1 MNKEYDYN
9 SEQLENNNKVDK
21 SGQLYFDALEISQIN
36 KESKK
41 SDVDAINNRKN
52 FNDNKLLGVVEPQKK
67 ASSKLRNNPLTK
79 KNHLLKK
86 QELNK
91 QELNKQNDDVSKKDK
106 DNLSSKKEETK
117 KNQMQDI
124 VSNKKDGIK
133 DKVNEKAKENAQKKA
148 VAQKL
153 SNSKVKGK
161 VSITLKL
168 KILKIGLIVGGI
180 LFGIILL
187 AAFIGYILEELIP
200 GIFDSNNWDDV
211 ESKLNDDEYMTTHF
225 NSFTNKFSGSSGTC
239 KYVVGESSYSNF
251 KVRLYKNDSFEL
263 VYSDDRLID
272 FDKYILGVAYQEAG
286 GGTDSISE
294 QVFKTQAIAARS
306 YALTRGREMRI
317 NVLRITEEN
326 GYSVI
331 NIRQTVSDQAYCDPD
346 EGYLP
351 SGQLSNCSS
360 GHLRLPDDSPLRKWA
375 KEVEG
380 VVLVDSNGEV
390 VYTPYNIDD
399 QTVWRALAQ
408 NGMTSDEIILK
419 HYNAAENGYTL
430 NATCVKTSSV
440 EGAEGWKQCDP
451 RWGNMYVGSK
461 TICRIG
467 CALTSVSIQLAR
479 SGVQLNVSG
488 EFNPG
493 TFMQTHKSNGGF
505 IDNTI
510 TWNVS
515 RIAPNFKLI
524 ASHEALFGTKENKIN
539 TLKKYAADGEYIVLG
554 VRHGIGQDI
563 GHYVAYNDSSTDEIF
578 IFDPAGNT
586 GKLFHDYPAME
597 NEGTSFQVV
606 RYKVEG

>member
-1 MNKEYDYN
+1 MNEDN
-9 SEQLENNNKVDK
+9 NEQSKNKSNKVDNL
-21 SGQLYFDALEISQIN
+21 SQLYSDVLEVSRIN
-36 KESKK
+36 RQYKK
-41 SDVDAINNRKN
+41 SDIDAINNRNN
-52 FNDNKLLGVVEPQKK
+52 FNDNKPLGVV
-67 ASSKLRNNPLTK
+67 SSSQSTSTKTRKSSLTK
-79 KNHLLKK
+79 KDSSLKK
-86 QELNK
+86 QDLNNSSNIFQDDK
-91 QELNKQNDDVSKKDK
+91 NK
-106 DNLSSKKEETK
+106 LSSKSEDNINNKTSRIIKE
-117 KNQMQDI
+117 
-124 VSNKKDGIK
+124 KKDGVK
-133 DKVNEKAKENAQKKA
+133 DKIDNKVKDDAKKKA
-148 VAQKL
+148 VAQKI
-153 SNSKVKGK
+153 SNKKLKGK
-161 VSITLKL
+161 ASITFKL
-168 KILKIGLIVGGI
+168 KILKIGLIVGGV
-180 LFGIILL
+180 LFGLILL
-187 AAFIGYILEELIP
+187 AAIIGYILEELIP

-263 VYSDDRLID
+263 VYSDDRLVD

-306 YALTRGREMRI
+306 YALTRGKKMAG
-317 NVLRITEEN
+317 VKALQITEEN

-390 VYTPYNIDD
+390 VHTPYNIDD

-479 SGVQLNVSG
+479 SGAQLNVSG

-510 TWNVS
+510 TWDVS

-578 IFDPAGNT
+578 VFDPAGNTT

>member
-1 MNKEYDYN
+1 MNEDN
-9 SEQLENNNKVDK
+9 NEQSKNKSNKVDNL
-21 SGQLYFDALEISQIN
+21 SQLYSDVLEVSRIN
-36 KESKK
+36 RQYKK
-41 SDVDAINNRKN
+41 SDIDAINNRNN
-52 FNDNKLLGVVEPQKK
+52 FNDNKPLGVV
-67 ASSKLRNNPLTK
+67 SSSQSTSTKTRKSSLTK
-79 KNHLLKK
+79 KDSSLKK
-86 QELNK
+86 QDLNNSSNIFQDDK
-91 QELNKQNDDVSKKDK
+91 NK
-106 DNLSSKKEETK
+106 LSSKSEDNINNKTSRIIKE
-117 KNQMQDI
+117 
-124 VSNKKDGIK
+124 KKDGVK
-133 DKVNEKAKENAQKKA
+133 DKIDNKVKDDAKKKA
-148 VAQKL
+148 VAQKI
-153 SNSKVKGK
+153 SNKKLKGK
-161 VSITLKL
+161 ASITFKL
-168 KILKIGLIVGGI
+168 KILKIGLIVGGV
-180 LFGIILL
+180 LFGLILL
-187 AAFIGYILEELIP
+187 AAIIGYILEELIP

-263 VYSDDRLID
+263 VYSDDRLVD

-306 YALTRGREMRI
+306 YALTRGKKMAG
-317 NVLRITEEN
+317 VKALQITEEN

-390 VYTPYNIDD
+390 VNTPYNIDD

-479 SGVQLNVSG
+479 SGAQLNVSG

-578 IFDPAGNT
+578 VFDPAGNTT

>member
-1 MNKEYDYN
+1 MNEDN
-9 SEQLENNNKVDK
+9 NEQSKNKSNKVDNL
-21 SGQLYFDALEISQIN
+21 SQLYSDVLEVSRIN
-36 KESKK
+36 RQYKK
-41 SDVDAINNRKN
+41 SDIDAINNRNN
-52 FNDNKLLGVVEPQKK
+52 FNDNKPLGVV
-67 ASSKLRNNPLTK
+67 SSSQSTSTKTRKSSLTK
-79 KNHLLKK
+79 KDSSLKK
-86 QELNK
+86 QDLNNSSNISQDDK
-91 QELNKQNDDVSKKDK
+91 NK
-106 DNLSSKKEETK
+106 LSSKSEDNINNKTSRIIKE
-117 KNQMQDI
+117 
-124 VSNKKDGIK
+124 KKDGVK
-133 DKVNEKAKENAQKKA
+133 DKIDNKVKDDAKKKA
-148 VAQKL
+148 VAQKI
-153 SNSKVKGK
+153 SNKKLKGK
-161 VSITLKL
+161 ASITFKL
-168 KILKIGLIVGGI
+168 KILKIGLIVGGV
-180 LFGIILL
+180 LFGLILL
-187 AAFIGYILEELIP
+187 AAIIGYILEELIP

-263 VYSDDRLID
+263 VYSDDRLVD

-306 YALTRGREMRI
+306 YALTRGKKMAG
-317 NVLRITEEN
+317 VKALQITEEN

-390 VYTPYNIDD
+390 VHTPYNIDD

-479 SGVQLNVSG
+479 SGAQLNVSG

-578 IFDPAGNT
+578 VFDPAGNTT

>member
-1 MNKEYDYN
+1 MNEDN
-9 SEQLENNNKVDK
+9 NEQSKNKSNKVDNL
-21 SGQLYFDALEISQIN
+21 SQLYSDVLEVSRIN
-36 KESKK
+36 RQYKK
-41 SDVDAINNRKN
+41 SDIDAINNRNN
-52 FNDNKLLGVVEPQKK
+52 FNDNKPLGVV
-67 ASSKLRNNPLTK
+67 SSSQSTSTKTRKSSLTK
-79 KNHLLKK
+79 KNSSLKK
-86 QELNK
+86 QDLNNSSNIFQDDK
-91 QELNKQNDDVSKKDK
+91 NK
-106 DNLSSKKEETK
+106 LSSKSEDNINNKTSRIIKE
-117 KNQMQDI
+117 
-124 VSNKKDGIK
+124 KKDGVK
-133 DKVNEKAKENAQKKA
+133 DKIDNKVKDDAKKKA
-148 VAQKL
+148 VAQKI
-153 SNSKVKGK
+153 SNKKLKGK
-161 VSITLKL
+161 ASITFKL
-168 KILKIGLIVGGI
+168 KILKIGLIVGGV
-180 LFGIILL
+180 LFGLILL
-187 AAFIGYILEELIP
+187 AAIIGYILEELIP

-306 YALTRGREMRI
+306 YALTRGKKMAG
-317 NVLRITEEN
+317 VKALQITEEN

-360 GHLRLPDDSPLRKWA
+360 GHLRLPNDSPLRKWA

-390 VYTPYNIDD
+390 VHTPYNIDD

-461 TICRIG
+461 TICSIG
-467 CALTSVSIQLAR
+467 CALTSISIQLAR

-505 IDNTI
+505 SDNII

-539 TLKKYAADGEYIVLG
+539 TLKKYAANGEYIVLG
-554 VRHGIGQDI
+554 VRHGVGQDI
-563 GHYVAYNDSSTDEIF
+563 GHYVAYNDSSSDEIF

-586 GKLFHDYPAME
+586 TGKLFHDYPAMA
-597 NEGTSFQVV
+597 NAITSFQVV

>member
-1 MNKEYDYN
+1 MNEDN
-9 SEQLENNNKVDK
+9 NEQSKNKSNKVDNL
-21 SGQLYFDALEISQIN
+21 SQLYSDVLEVSRIN
-36 KESKK
+36 RQYKK
-41 SDVDAINNRKN
+41 SDIDAINNRNN
-52 FNDNKLLGVVEPQKK
+52 FNDNKPLGVV
-67 ASSKLRNNPLTK
+67 SSSQSTSTKTRKSSLTK
-79 KNHLLKK
+79 KDSSLKK
-86 QELNK
+86 QDLNNSSNISQDDK
-91 QELNKQNDDVSKKDK
+91 NK
-106 DNLSSKKEETK
+106 LSSKSEDNINNKTSRIIKE
-117 KNQMQDI
+117 
-124 VSNKKDGIK
+124 KKDGVK
-133 DKVNEKAKENAQKKA
+133 DKIDNKVKDDAKKKA
-148 VAQKL
+148 VAQKI
-153 SNSKVKGK
+153 SNKKLKGK
-161 VSITLKL
+161 ASITFKL
-168 KILKIGLIVGGI
+168 KILKIGLIVGGV
-180 LFGIILL
+180 LFGLILL
-187 AAFIGYILEELIP
+187 AAIIGYILEELIP

-272 FDKYILGVAYQEAG
+272 FDKYILGVAYQEVG

-306 YALTRGREMRI
+306 YALTRGKKMAG
-317 NVLRITEEN
+317 VKALQITEEN

-390 VYTPYNIDD
+390 VHTPYNIDD

-461 TICRIG
+461 TICSIG
-467 CALTSVSIQLAR
+467 CALTSISIQLAR

-505 IDNTI
+505 SDNII

-539 TLKKYAADGEYIVLG
+539 TLKKYAANGEYIVLG
-554 VRHGIGQDI
+554 VRHGVGQDI
-563 GHYVAYNDSSTDEIF
+563 GHYVAYNDSSSDEIF

-586 GKLFHDYPAME
+586 TGKLFHDYPAMA
-597 NEGTSFQVV
+597 NAITSFQVV

>member
-1 MNKEYDYN
+1 MNEDN
-9 SEQLENNNKVDK
+9 NEQSKNKSNKVDNL
-21 SGQLYFDALEISQIN
+21 SQLYSDVLEVSRIN
-36 KESKK
+36 RQYKK
-41 SDVDAINNRKN
+41 SDIDAINNRNN
-52 FNDNKLLGVVEPQKK
+52 FNDNKPLGVV
-67 ASSKLRNNPLTK
+67 SSSQSTSTKTRKSSLTK
-79 KNHLLKK
+79 KDSSLKK
-86 QELNK
+86 QDLNNSSNIFQDDK
-91 QELNKQNDDVSKKDK
+91 NK
-106 DNLSSKKEETK
+106 LSSKSEDNINNKTSRIIKE
-117 KNQMQDI
+117 
-124 VSNKKDGIK
+124 KKDGVK
-133 DKVNEKAKENAQKKA
+133 DKIDNKVKDDAKKKA
-148 VAQKL
+148 VAQKI
-153 SNSKVKGK
+153 SNKKLKGK
-161 VSITLKL
+161 ASITFKL
-168 KILKIGLIVGGI
+168 KILKIGLIVGGV
-180 LFGIILL
+180 LFGLILL
-187 AAFIGYILEELIP
+187 AAIIGYILEELIP

-294 QVFKTQAIAARS
+294 QVFKAQAIAARS
-306 YALTRGREMRI
+306 YALTRGKKMAG
-317 NVLRITEEN
+317 VKALQITEEN

-360 GHLRLPDDSPLRKWA
+360 GHLRLPNDSPLRKWA

-390 VYTPYNIDD
+390 VHTPYNIDD

-419 HYNAAENGYTL
+419 HYNAAEKGYTL

-461 TICRIG
+461 TICSIG
-467 CALTSVSIQLAR
+467 CALTSISIQLAR

-505 IDNTI
+505 SDNII

-539 TLKKYAADGEYIVLG
+539 TLKKYAANGEYIVLG
-554 VRHGIGQDI
+554 VRHGVGQDI
-563 GHYVAYNDSSTDEIF
+563 GHYVAYNDSSSDEIF

-586 GKLFHDYPAME
+586 TGKLFHDYPAMA
-597 NEGTSFQVV
+597 NAITSFQVV

>member
-1 MNKEYDYN
+1 MNEDN
-9 SEQLENNNKVDK
+9 NEQSKNKSNKVDNL
-21 SGQLYFDALEISQIN
+21 SQLYSDVLEVSRIN
-36 KESKK
+36 RQYKK
-41 SDVDAINNRKN
+41 SDIDAINNRNN
-52 FNDNKLLGVVEPQKK
+52 FNDNKPLGVV
-67 ASSKLRNNPLTK
+67 SSSQSTSTKTRKSSLTK
-79 KNHLLKK
+79 KDLSLKK
-86 QELNK
+86 QDLNNSSNIFQDDK
-91 QELNKQNDDVSKKDK
+91 NK
-106 DNLSSKKEETK
+106 LSSKSEDNINNKTSRIIKE
-117 KNQMQDI
+117 
-124 VSNKKDGIK
+124 KKDGVK
-133 DKVNEKAKENAQKKA
+133 DKIDNKVKDDAKKKA
-148 VAQKL
+148 VAQKI
-153 SNSKVKGK
+153 SNKKLKGK
-161 VSITLKL
+161 ASITFKL
-168 KILKIGLIVGGI
+168 KILKIGLIVGGV
-180 LFGIILL
+180 LFGLILL
-187 AAFIGYILEELIP
+187 AAIIGYILEELIP

-306 YALTRGREMRI
+306 YALTRGKKMAG
-317 NVLRITEEN
+317 VKALQITEEN

-360 GHLRLPDDSPLRKWA
+360 GHLRLPNDSPLRKWA

-390 VYTPYNIDD
+390 VHTPYNIDD

-461 TICRIG
+461 TICSIG
-467 CALTSVSIQLAR
+467 CALTSISIQLAR

-505 IDNTI
+505 SDNII

-539 TLKKYAADGEYIVLG
+539 TLKKYAANGEYIVLG
-554 VRHGIGQDI
+554 VRHGVGQDI
-563 GHYVAYNDSSTDEIF
+563 GHYVAYNDSSSDEIF

-586 GKLFHDYPAME
+586 TGKLFHDYPAMA
-597 NEGTSFQVV
+597 NAITSFQVV

>member
-1 MNKEYDYN
+1 MNEDN
-9 SEQLENNNKVDK
+9 NEQSKNKSNKVDNL
-21 SGQLYFDALEISQIN
+21 SQLYSDVLEVSRIN
-36 KESKK
+36 RQYKK
-41 SDVDAINNRKN
+41 SDIDAINNRNN
-52 FNDNKLLGVVEPQKK
+52 FNDNKPLGVV
-67 ASSKLRNNPLTK
+67 SSSQSTSTKTRKSSLTK
-79 KNHLLKK
+79 KDSSLKK
-86 QELNK
+86 QDLNNSSNIFQDDK
-91 QELNKQNDDVSKKDK
+91 NK
-106 DNLSSKKEETK
+106 LSSKSEDNINNKTSRIIKE
-117 KNQMQDI
+117 
-124 VSNKKDGIK
+124 KKDGVK
-133 DKVNEKAKENAQKKA
+133 DKIDNKVKDDAKKKA
-148 VAQKL
+148 VAQKI
-153 SNSKVKGK
+153 SNKKLKGK
-161 VSITLKL
+161 ASITFKL
-168 KILKIGLIVGGI
+168 KILKIGLIVGGV
-180 LFGIILL
+180 LFGLILL
-187 AAFIGYILEELIP
+187 AAIIGYILEELIP

-272 FDKYILGVAYQEAG
+272 FDKYILGVAYQEVG

-294 QVFKTQAIAARS
+294 QVFKAQAIAARS
-306 YALTRGREMRI
+306 YALTRGKKMAG
-317 NVLRITEEN
+317 VKALQITEEN

-360 GHLRLPDDSPLRKWA
+360 GHLRLPDDSPLRTWI
-375 KEVEG
+375 KEVDG

-390 VYTPYNIDD
+390 VNTPYKDKD
-399 QTVWRALAQ
+399 QIAWRALAQ
-408 NGMTSDEIILK
+408 SGMTSDEIILK
-419 HYNAAENGYTL
+419 HYNAAEKGYTL

-461 TICRIG
+461 TICSIG
-467 CALTSVSIQLAR
+467 CALTSISIQLAR

-505 IDNTI
+505 SDNII

-539 TLKKYAADGEYIVLG
+539 TLKKYAANGEYIVLG
-554 VRHGIGQDI
+554 VRHGVGQDI
-563 GHYVAYNDSSTDEIF
+563 GHYVAYNDSSSDEIF

-586 GKLFHDYPAME
+586 TGKLFHDYPAMA
-597 NEGTSFQVV
+597 NAITSFQVV

>member
-1 MNKEYDYN
+1 MNEDN
-9 SEQLENNNKVDK
+9 NEQSKNKSNKVDNL
-21 SGQLYFDALEISQIN
+21 SQLYSDALEVSRIN
-36 KESKK
+36 RQYKK
-41 SDVDAINNRKN
+41 SDIDAINNRNN
-52 FNDNKLLGVVEPQKK
+52 FNDNKPLGVV
-67 ASSKLRNNPLTK
+67 SSSQSTSTKTRKSSLTK
-79 KNHLLKK
+79 KDSSLKK
-86 QELNK
+86 QDLNNSSNISQDDK
-91 QELNKQNDDVSKKDK
+91 NK
-106 DNLSSKKEETK
+106 LSSKSEDNINNKTSRIIKE
-117 KNQMQDI
+117 
-124 VSNKKDGIK
+124 KKDGVK
-133 DKVNEKAKENAQKKA
+133 DKIDNKVKDDAKKKA
-148 VAQKL
+148 VAQKI
-153 SNSKVKGK
+153 SNKKLKGK
-161 VSITLKL
+161 ASITFKL
-168 KILKIGLIVGGI
+168 KILKIGLIVGGV
-180 LFGIILL
+180 LFGLILL
-187 AAFIGYILEELIP
+187 AAIIGYILEELIP

-272 FDKYILGVAYQEAG
+272 FDKYILGVAYQEVG

-294 QVFKTQAIAARS
+294 QVFKAQAIAARS
-306 YALTRGREMRI
+306 YALTRGKKMAG
-317 NVLRITEEN
+317 VKALQITEEN

-408 NGMTSDEIILK
+408 SGMTSDEIILK
-419 HYNAAENGYTL
+419 HYNAAEKGYTL

-461 TICRIG
+461 TICSIG
-467 CALTSVSIQLAR
+467 CALTSISIQLAR

-505 IDNTI
+505 SDNII

-539 TLKKYAADGEYIVLG
+539 TLKKYAANGEYIVLG
-554 VRHGIGQDI
+554 VRHGVGQDI
-563 GHYVAYNDSSTDEIF
+563 GHYVAYNDSSSDEIF

-586 GKLFHDYPAME
+586 TGKLFHDYPAMA
-597 NEGTSFQVV
+597 NAITSFQVV

>member
-9 SEQLENNNKVDK
+9 NEQFENNNKVDK
-21 SGQLYFDALEISQIN
+21 LGQLYSDALELSQIN
-36 KESKK
+36 KQSKK
-41 SDVDAINNRKN
+41 SDIDAINNRNN
-52 FNDNKLLGVVEPQKK
+52 FNDNKPLGVVEPQKK
-67 ASSKLRNNPLTK
+67 VPSKLRNNPFTK

-91 QELNKQNDDVSKKDK
+91 QNNDVSKKDK

-117 KNQMQDI
+117 NNQLQDI
-124 VSNKKDGIK
+124 ASNKKDDIK
-133 DKVNEKAKENAQKKA
+133 NKVNEKAKENAQKKA

-200 GIFDSNNWDDV
+200 GIFDSNDWDSV
-211 ESKLNDDEYMTTHF
+211 ESKLNDDEYMASHF
-225 NSFTNKFSGSSGTC
+225 NSFINKFGGGTGNC
-239 KYVVGESSYSNF
+239 KYDVEESSYSNV
-251 KVRLYKNDSFEL
+251 KVRLYKNDRFEL

-272 FDKYILGVAYQEAG
+272 FDKYILGVAYQEVG

-294 QVFKTQAIAARS
+294 QVFKAQAIAARS
-306 YALTRGREMRI
+306 YALTRGKKMAG
-317 NVLRITEEN
+317 VKALQITEEN
-326 GYSVI
+326 GYTVV
-331 NIRQTVSDQAYCDPD
+331 NIRQTTSDQAYCDPD

-360 GHLRLPDDSPLRKWA
+360 GHLRLPDDSPLRTWI
-375 KEVEG
+375 KEVDG

-390 VYTPYNIDD
+390 VNTPYIDKD
-399 QTVWRALAQ
+399 QIAWRALAQ
-408 NGMTSDEIILK
+408 SGMTSDEIILK

-461 TICRIG
+461 TICSIG
-467 CALTSVSIQLAR
+467 CALTSISIQLAR

-505 IDNTI
+505 IDNII

-554 VRHGIGQDI
+554 VRHGVGQDI

-586 GKLFHDYPAME
+586 TGKLFHDYPAMA
-597 NEGTSFQVV
+597 NAITSFQVI

>member
-1 MNKEYDYN
+1 MNEDN
-9 SEQLENNNKVDK
+9 NEQSKNKSNKVDNL
-21 SGQLYFDALEISQIN
+21 SQLYSDVLEVSRIN
-36 KESKK
+36 RQYKK
-41 SDVDAINNRKN
+41 SDIDAINNRNN
-52 FNDNKLLGVVEPQKK
+52 FNDNKPLGVV
-67 ASSKLRNNPLTK
+67 SSSQSTSTKTRKSSLTK
-79 KNHLLKK
+79 KDSSLKK
-86 QELNK
+86 QDLNNSSNISQDDK
-91 QELNKQNDDVSKKDK
+91 NK
-106 DNLSSKKEETK
+106 LSSKSEDNINNKTSRIIKE
-117 KNQMQDI
+117 
-124 VSNKKDGIK
+124 KKDGVK
-133 DKVNEKAKENAQKKA
+133 DKIDNKVKDDAKKKA
-148 VAQKL
+148 VAQKI
-153 SNSKVKGK
+153 SNKKLKGK
-161 VSITLKL
+161 ASITFKL
-168 KILKIGLIVGGI
+168 KILKIGLIVGGV
-180 LFGIILL
+180 LFGLILL
-187 AAFIGYILEELIP
+187 AAIIGYILEELIP

-272 FDKYILGVAYQEAG
+272 FDKYILGVAYQEVG

-306 YALTRGREMRI
+306 YALTRGKKMAG
-317 NVLRITEEN
+317 VKALQITEEN

-360 GHLRLPDDSPLRKWA
+360 GHLRLPNDSPLRKWA

-390 VYTPYNIDD
+390 VHTPYNIDD

-461 TICRIG
+461 TICSIG
-467 CALTSVSIQLAR
+467 CALTSISIQLAR
-479 SGVQLNVSG
+479 SGVQLNVIG

-505 IDNTI
+505 SDNII

-554 VRHGIGQDI
+554 VRHGVGQDI
-563 GHYVAYNDSSTDEIF
+563 GHYVAYNDSSSDEIF

-586 GKLFHDYPAME
+586 TGKLFHDYPAMA
-597 NEGTSFQVV
+597 NAITSFQVV

>member
-1 MNKEYDYN
+1 MNEDN
-9 SEQLENNNKVDK
+9 NEQSKNKSNKVDNL
-21 SGQLYFDALEISQIN
+21 SQLYSDVLEVSRIN
-36 KESKK
+36 RQYKK
-41 SDVDAINNRKN
+41 SDIDAINNRNN
-52 FNDNKLLGVVEPQKK
+52 FNDNKPLGVV
-67 ASSKLRNNPLTK
+67 SSSQSTSTKTRKSSLTK
-79 KNHLLKK
+79 KDSSLKK
-86 QELNK
+86 QDLNNSSNISQDDK
-91 QELNKQNDDVSKKDK
+91 NK
-106 DNLSSKKEETK
+106 LSSKSEDNINNKTSRIIKE
-117 KNQMQDI
+117 
-124 VSNKKDGIK
+124 KKDGVK
-133 DKVNEKAKENAQKKA
+133 DKIDNKVKDDAKKKA
-148 VAQKL
+148 VAQKI
-153 SNSKVKGK
+153 SNKKLKGK
-161 VSITLKL
+161 ASITFKL
-168 KILKIGLIVGGI
+168 KILKIGLIVGGV
-180 LFGIILL
+180 LFGLILL
-187 AAFIGYILEELIP
+187 AAIIGYILEELIP

-225 NSFTNKFSGSSGTC
+225 NSFTNKFSGSSGAC

-306 YALTRGREMRI
+306 YALTRGKKMAG
-317 NVLRITEEN
+317 VKALQITEEN

-390 VYTPYNIDD
+390 VHTPYNIDD

-461 TICRIG
+461 TICSIG
-467 CALTSVSIQLAR
+467 CALTSISIQLAR

-505 IDNTI
+505 SDNII

-539 TLKKYAADGEYIVLG
+539 TLKKYAANGEYIVLG
-554 VRHGIGQDI
+554 VRHGVGQDI
-563 GHYVAYNDSSTDEIF
+563 GHYVAYNDSSSDEIF
-578 IFDPAGNT
+578 IFDPAGNTT

>member
-1 MNKEYDYN
+1 MNEDN
-9 SEQLENNNKVDK
+9 NEQLKNKSNKVDNL
-21 SGQLYFDALEISQIN
+21 SQLYSDVLEVSRIN
-36 KESKK
+36 KQYKK
-41 SDVDAINNRKN
+41 SDIDAINNRNN
-52 FNDNKLLGVVEPQKK
+52 FNDNKPLGVV
-67 ASSKLRNNPLTK
+67 SSSQSTSTKNRKSSLTK
-79 KNHLLKK
+79 KDSSLKK
-86 QELNK
+86 QDLNNSSNISQDDK
-91 QELNKQNDDVSKKDK
+91 NK
-106 DNLSSKKEETK
+106 LSSKSEDNINNKTSRIIKE
-117 KNQMQDI
+117 
-124 VSNKKDGIK
+124 KKDGVK
-133 DKVNEKAKENAQKKA
+133 DKIDNIVKDDAKKKA
-148 VAQKL
+148 VAQKI
-153 SNSKVKGK
+153 SNKKLKGK
-161 VSITLKL
+161 ASITFKL
-168 KILKIGLIVGGI
+168 KILKIGLIVGGV
-180 LFGIILL
+180 LFGLILL
-187 AAFIGYILEELIP
+187 AAIIGYILEELIP

-306 YALTRGREMRI
+306 YALTRGREMGV
-317 NVLRITEEN
+317 NVLQITEEN

-408 NGMTSDEIILK
+408 SGMTSDEIILK
-419 HYNAAENGYTL
+419 HYNAAEKGYTL

-461 TICRIG
+461 TICSIG
-467 CALTSVSIQLAR
+467 CALTSISIQLAR

-505 IDNTI
+505 SDNII

-539 TLKKYAADGEYIVLG
+539 TLKKYAANGEYIVLG
-554 VRHGIGQDI
+554 VRHGVGQDI
-563 GHYVAYNDSSTDEIF
+563 GHYVAYNDSSSDEIF

-586 GKLFHDYPAME
+586 TGKLFHDYPAMA
-597 NEGTSFQVV
+597 NTITSFQVV

>member
-1 MNKEYDYN
+1 MNEDN
-9 SEQLENNNKVDK
+9 NEQSKNKSNKVDNL
-21 SGQLYFDALEISQIN
+21 SQLYSDVLEVSRIN
-36 KESKK
+36 RQYKK
-41 SDVDAINNRKN
+41 SDIDAINNRNN
-52 FNDNKLLGVVEPQKK
+52 FNDNKPLGVV
-67 ASSKLRNNPLTK
+67 SSSQSTSTKTRKSSLTK
-79 KNHLLKK
+79 KDSSLKK
-86 QELNK
+86 QDLNNSSNIFQDDK
-91 QELNKQNDDVSKKDK
+91 NK
-106 DNLSSKKEETK
+106 LSSKSEDNINNKTSRIIKE
-117 KNQMQDI
+117 
-124 VSNKKDGIK
+124 KKDGVK
-133 DKVNEKAKENAQKKA
+133 DKIDNKVKDDAKKKA
-148 VAQKL
+148 VAQKI
-153 SNSKVKGK
+153 SNKKLKGK
-161 VSITLKL
+161 ASITFKL
-168 KILKIGLIVGGI
+168 KILKIGLIVGGV
-180 LFGIILL
+180 LFGLILL
-187 AAFIGYILEELIP
+187 AAIIGYILEELIP
-200 GIFDSNNWDDV
+200 GIFDSNNWDSV

-272 FDKYILGVAYQEAG
+272 FDKYILGVAYQEVG

-294 QVFKTQAIAARS
+294 QVFKAQAIAARS
-306 YALTRGREMRI
+306 YALTRGKKMAG
-317 NVLRITEEN
+317 VKALQITEEN

-360 GHLRLPDDSPLRKWA
+360 GHLRLPDDSPLRTWI
-375 KEVEG
+375 KEVDG

-390 VYTPYNIDD
+390 VNTPYKDKD
-399 QTVWRALAQ
+399 QIAWRALAQ
-408 NGMTSDEIILK
+408 SGMTSDEIILK
-419 HYNAAENGYTL
+419 HYNAAEKGYTL

-461 TICRIG
+461 TICSIG
-467 CALTSVSIQLAR
+467 CALTSISIQLAR

-505 IDNTI
+505 SDNII

-554 VRHGIGQDI
+554 VRHGVGQDI
-563 GHYVAYNDSSTDEIF
+563 GHYVAYNDSSSDEIF

-586 GKLFHDYPAME
+586 TGKLFHDYPAMA
-597 NEGTSFQVV
+597 NAITSFQVV

>member
-9 SEQLENNNKVDK
+9 NEQFENNNNKVDK
-21 SGQLYFDALEISQIN
+21 LGQLYSDALELSQIN
-36 KESKK
+36 KQSKK
-41 SDVDAINNRKN
+41 SDIDAINNRNN
-52 FNDNKLLGVVEPQKK
+52 FNDNKPLGVVEPQKK
-67 ASSKLRNNPLTK
+67 VPSKLRNNPFTK

-91 QELNKQNDDVSKKDK
+91 QNNDASKKDK

-124 VSNKKDGIK
+124 ASNKKDGIK
-133 DKVNEKAKENAQKKA
+133 NKVNEKAKENAQKKA

-317 NVLRITEEN
+317 NVLQITEEN

-451 RWGNMYVGSK
+451 RWGSMYVGSK

-479 SGVQLNVSG
+479 SGAQLNVSG

-510 TWNVS
+510 TWDVS

-524 ASHEALFGTKENKIN
+524 ESHEALFGTKENKIN

-578 IFDPAGNT
+578 VFDPAGNT

>member
-1 MNKEYDYN
+1 MNEDN
-9 SEQLENNNKVDK
+9 NEQSKNKSNKVDNL
-21 SGQLYFDALEISQIN
+21 SQLYSDVLEVSRIN
-36 KESKK
+36 RQYKK
-41 SDVDAINNRKN
+41 SDIDAINNRNN
-52 FNDNKLLGVVEPQKK
+52 FNDNKPLGVV
-67 ASSKLRNNPLTK
+67 SSSQSTSTKTRKSSLTK
-79 KNHLLKK
+79 KDSSLKK
-86 QELNK
+86 QDLNNSSNIFQDDK
-91 QELNKQNDDVSKKDK
+91 NK
-106 DNLSSKKEETK
+106 LSSKSEDNINNKTSRIIKE
-117 KNQMQDI
+117 
-124 VSNKKDGIK
+124 KKDGVK
-133 DKVNEKAKENAQKKA
+133 DKIDNKVKDDAKKKA
-148 VAQKL
+148 VAQKI
-153 SNSKVKGK
+153 SNKKLKGK
-161 VSITLKL
+161 ASITFKL
-168 KILKIGLIVGGI
+168 KILKIGLIVGGV
-180 LFGIILL
+180 LFGLILL
-187 AAFIGYILEELIP
+187 AAIIGYILEELIP

-263 VYSDDRLID
+263 VYSDDRLVD

-306 YALTRGREMRI
+306 YALTRGKKMAG
-317 NVLRITEEN
+317 VKALQITEEN

-390 VYTPYNIDD
+390 VHTPYNIDD

-408 NGMTSDEIILK
+408 SGMTSDEIILK
-419 HYNAAENGYTL
+419 HYNAAEKGYTL

-461 TICRIG
+461 TICSIG
-467 CALTSVSIQLAR
+467 CALTSISIQLAR

-505 IDNTI
+505 IDNII

-539 TLKKYAADGEYIVLG
+539 TLKKYAANGEYIVLG
-554 VRHGIGQDI
+554 VRHGVGQDI
-563 GHYVAYNDSSTDEIF
+563 GHYVAYNDSSSDEIF

-586 GKLFHDYPAME
+586 TGKLFHDYPAMA
-597 NEGTSFQVV
+597 NAITSFQVV

>member
-1 MNKEYDYN
+1 MNEDN
-9 SEQLENNNKVDK
+9 NEQSKNKSNKVDNL
-21 SGQLYFDALEISQIN
+21 SQLYSDVLEVSRIN
-36 KESKK
+36 RQYKK
-41 SDVDAINNRKN
+41 SDIDAINNRNN
-52 FNDNKLLGVVEPQKK
+52 FNDNKPLGVV
-67 ASSKLRNNPLTK
+67 SSSQSTSTKTRKSSLTK
-79 KNHLLKK
+79 KDSSLKK
-86 QELNK
+86 QDLNNSSNISQDDK
-91 QELNKQNDDVSKKDK
+91 NK
-106 DNLSSKKEETK
+106 LSSKSEDNINNKTSRIIKE
-117 KNQMQDI
+117 
-124 VSNKKDGIK
+124 KKDGVK
-133 DKVNEKAKENAQKKA
+133 DKIDNKVKDDAKKKA
-148 VAQKL
+148 VAQKI
-153 SNSKVKGK
+153 SNKKLKGK
-161 VSITLKL
+161 ASITFKL
-168 KILKIGLIVGGI
+168 KILKIGLIVGGV
-180 LFGIILL
+180 LFGLILL
-187 AAFIGYILEELIP
+187 AAIIGYILEELIP

-225 NSFTNKFSGSSGTC
+225 NSFTNKFSGSSGAC

-272 FDKYILGVAYQEAG
+272 FDKYILGVAYQEVG

-306 YALTRGREMRI
+306 YALTRGKKMAG
-317 NVLRITEEN
+317 VKALQITEEN

-390 VYTPYNIDD
+390 VHTPYNIDD

-578 IFDPAGNT
+578 VFDPAGNTT

>member
-1 MNKEYDYN
+1 MNEDN
-9 SEQLENNNKVDK
+9 NEQSKNKSNKVDNL
-21 SGQLYFDALEISQIN
+21 SQLYSDVLEVSRIN
-36 KESKK
+36 RQYKK
-41 SDVDAINNRKN
+41 SDIDAINNRNN
-52 FNDNKLLGVVEPQKK
+52 FNDNKPLGVV
-67 ASSKLRNNPLTK
+67 SSSQSTSTKTRKSSLTK
-79 KNHLLKK
+79 KDSSLKK
-86 QELNK
+86 QDLNNSSNIFQDDK
-91 QELNKQNDDVSKKDK
+91 NK
-106 DNLSSKKEETK
+106 LSSKSEDNINNKTSRIIKE
-117 KNQMQDI
+117 
-124 VSNKKDGIK
+124 KKDGVK
-133 DKVNEKAKENAQKKA
+133 DKIDNKVKDDAKKKA
-148 VAQKL
+148 VAQKI
-153 SNSKVKGK
+153 SNKKLKGK
-161 VSITLKL
+161 ASITFKL
-168 KILKIGLIVGGI
+168 KILKIGLIVGGV
-180 LFGIILL
+180 LFGLILL
-187 AAFIGYILEELIP
+187 AAIIGYILEELIP

-263 VYSDDRLID
+263 VYSDDRLVD

-306 YALTRGREMRI
+306 YALTRGKKMAG
-317 NVLRITEEN
+317 VKALQITEEN

-331 NIRQTVSDQAYCDPD
+331 NIRQTVNNQAYYNPD

-390 VYTPYNIDD
+390 VHTPYNIDD

-479 SGVQLNVSG
+479 SGAQLNVSG

-578 IFDPAGNT
+578 VFDPAGNTT

>member
-1 MNKEYDYN
+1 MNEDN
-9 SEQLENNNKVDK
+9 NEQSKNKSNKVDNL
-21 SGQLYFDALEISQIN
+21 SQLYSDVLEVSRIN
-36 KESKK
+36 RQYKK
-41 SDVDAINNRKN
+41 SDIDAINNRNN
-52 FNDNKLLGVVEPQKK
+52 FNDNKPLGVV
-67 ASSKLRNNPLTK
+67 SSSQSTSTKTRKSSLTK
-79 KNHLLKK
+79 KDSSLKK
-86 QELNK
+86 QDLNNSSNIFQDDK
-91 QELNKQNDDVSKKDK
+91 NK
-106 DNLSSKKEETK
+106 LSSKSEDNINNKTSRIIKE
-117 KNQMQDI
+117 
-124 VSNKKDGIK
+124 KKDGVK
-133 DKVNEKAKENAQKKA
+133 DKIDNKVKDDAKKKA
-148 VAQKL
+148 VAQKI
-153 SNSKVKGK
+153 SNKKLKGK
-161 VSITLKL
+161 ASITFKL
-168 KILKIGLIVGGI
+168 KILKIGLIVGGV
-180 LFGIILL
+180 LFGLILL
-187 AAFIGYILEELIP
+187 AAIIGYILEELIP

-306 YALTRGREMRI
+306 YALTRGKKMAG
-317 NVLRITEEN
+317 VKALQITEEN

-390 VYTPYNIDD
+390 VHTPYNIDD

-479 SGVQLNVSG
+479 SGAQLNVSG

-578 IFDPAGNT
+578 VFDPAGNTT

-597 NEGTSFQVV
+597 NEGTSFQVI

>member
-1 MNKEYDYN
+1 MNEDN
-9 SEQLENNNKVDK
+9 NEQSKNKSNKVDNL
-21 SGQLYFDALEISQIN
+21 SQLYSDVLEVSRIN
-36 KESKK
+36 RQYKK
-41 SDVDAINNRKN
+41 SDIDAINNRNN
-52 FNDNKLLGVVEPQKK
+52 FNDNKPLGVV
-67 ASSKLRNNPLTK
+67 SSSQSTSTKTRKSSLTK
-79 KNHLLKK
+79 KDSSLKK
-86 QELNK
+86 QDLNNSSNISQDDK
-91 QELNKQNDDVSKKDK
+91 NK
-106 DNLSSKKEETK
+106 LSSKSEDNINNKTSRIIKE
-117 KNQMQDI
+117 
-124 VSNKKDGIK
+124 KKDGVK
-133 DKVNEKAKENAQKKA
+133 DKIDNKVKDDAKKKA
-148 VAQKL
+148 VAQKI
-153 SNSKVKGK
+153 SNKKLKGK
-161 VSITLKL
+161 ASITFKL
-168 KILKIGLIVGGI
+168 KILKIGLIVGGV
-180 LFGIILL
+180 LFGLILL
-187 AAFIGYILEELIP
+187 AAIIGYILEELIP

-272 FDKYILGVAYQEAG
+272 FDKYILGVAYQEVG

-294 QVFKTQAIAARS
+294 QVFKAQAIAARS
-306 YALTRGREMRI
+306 YALTRGKKMAG
-317 NVLRITEEN
+317 VKALQITEEN

-390 VYTPYNIDD
+390 VHTPYNIDD

-467 CALTSVSIQLAR
+467 CALTSISIQLAR

-554 VRHGIGQDI
+554 VRHGVGQDI
-563 GHYVAYNDSSTDEIF
+563 GHYVAYNDSSSDEIF
-578 IFDPAGNT
+578 IFDPAGNTT

-597 NEGTSFQVV
+597 NEGTSFQVI

>member
-1 MNKEYDYN
+1 MNEDN
-9 SEQLENNNKVDK
+9 NEQSKNKSNKVDNL
-21 SGQLYFDALEISQIN
+21 SQLYSDVLEVSRIN
-36 KESKK
+36 RQYKK
-41 SDVDAINNRKN
+41 SDIDAINNRNN
-52 FNDNKLLGVVEPQKK
+52 FNDNKPLGVV
-67 ASSKLRNNPLTK
+67 SSSQSTSTKTRKSSLTK
-79 KNHLLKK
+79 KDSSLKK
-86 QELNK
+86 QDLNNSSNIFQDDK
-91 QELNKQNDDVSKKDK
+91 NK
-106 DNLSSKKEETK
+106 LSSKSEDNINNKTSRIIKE
-117 KNQMQDI
+117 
-124 VSNKKDGIK
+124 KKDGVK
-133 DKVNEKAKENAQKKA
+133 DKIDNKVKDDAKKKA
-148 VAQKL
+148 VAQKI
-153 SNSKVKGK
+153 SNKKLKGK
-161 VSITLKL
+161 ASITFKL
-168 KILKIGLIVGGI
+168 KILKIGLIVGGV
-180 LFGIILL
+180 LFGLILL
-187 AAFIGYILEELIP
+187 AAIIGYILEELIP

-263 VYSDDRLID
+263 VYSDDRLVD

-306 YALTRGREMRI
+306 YALTRGKKMAG
-317 NVLRITEEN
+317 VKALQITEEN

-390 VYTPYNIDD
+390 VHTPYNIDD

-461 TICRIG
+461 TICSIG
-467 CALTSVSIQLAR
+467 CALTSISIQLAR

-505 IDNTI
+505 SDNII

-578 IFDPAGNT
+578 VFDPAGNTT

>member
-1 MNKEYDYN
+1 MNEDN
-9 SEQLENNNKVDK
+9 NEQSKNKSNKVDNL
-21 SGQLYFDALEISQIN
+21 SQLYSDVLEVSRIN
-36 KESKK
+36 RQYKK
-41 SDVDAINNRKN
+41 SDIDAINNRNN
-52 FNDNKLLGVVEPQKK
+52 FNDNKPLGVV
-67 ASSKLRNNPLTK
+67 SSSQSTSTKTRKSSLTK
-79 KNHLLKK
+79 KDSSLKK
-86 QELNK
+86 QDLNNSSNIFQDDK
-91 QELNKQNDDVSKKDK
+91 NK
-106 DNLSSKKEETK
+106 LSSKSEDNINNKTTRIIKE
-117 KNQMQDI
+117 
-124 VSNKKDGIK
+124 KKDGVK
-133 DKVNEKAKENAQKKA
+133 DKIDNKVKDDAKKKA
-148 VAQKL
+148 VAQKI
-153 SNSKVKGK
+153 SNKKLKGK
-161 VSITLKL
+161 ASITFKL
-168 KILKIGLIVGGI
+168 KILKIGLIVGGV
-180 LFGIILL
+180 LFGLILL
-187 AAFIGYILEELIP
+187 AAIIGYILEELIP

-263 VYSDDRLID
+263 VYSDDRLVD

-306 YALTRGREMRI
+306 YALTRGKKMAG
-317 NVLRITEEN
+317 VKALQITEEN

-390 VYTPYNIDD
+390 VHTPYNIDD

-430 NATCVKTSSV
+430 NATCVKSSSV

-578 IFDPAGNT
+578 VFDPAGNTT

>member
-1 MNKEYDYN
+1 MNEDN
-9 SEQLENNNKVDK
+9 NEQSKNKSNKVDNL
-21 SGQLYFDALEISQIN
+21 SQLYSDVLEVSRIN
-36 KESKK
+36 RQYKK
-41 SDVDAINNRKN
+41 SDIDAINNRNN
-52 FNDNKLLGVVEPQKK
+52 FNDNKPLGVV
-67 ASSKLRNNPLTK
+67 SSSQSTSTKTRKSSLTK
-79 KNHLLKK
+79 KDSSLKK
-86 QELNK
+86 QDLNNSSNIFQDDK
-91 QELNKQNDDVSKKDK
+91 NK
-106 DNLSSKKEETK
+106 LSSKSEDNINNKTSRIIKE
-117 KNQMQDI
+117 
-124 VSNKKDGIK
+124 KKDGVK
-133 DKVNEKAKENAQKKA
+133 DKIDNKVKDDAKKKA
-148 VAQKL
+148 VAQKI
-153 SNSKVKGK
+153 SNKKLKGK
-161 VSITLKL
+161 ASITFKL
-168 KILKIGLIVGGI
+168 KILKIGLIVGGV
-180 LFGIILL
+180 LFGLILL
-187 AAFIGYILEELIP
+187 AAIIGYILEELIP

-225 NSFTNKFSGSSGTC
+225 NSFTNKFSGSSGAC

-294 QVFKTQAIAARS
+294 QVFKAQAIAARS
-306 YALTRGREMRI
+306 YALTRGKKMAG
-317 NVLRITEEN
+317 VKALQITEEN

-360 GHLRLPDDSPLRKWA
+360 GHLRLPNDSPLRKWA

-390 VYTPYNIDD
+390 VHTPYNIDD

-419 HYNAAENGYTL
+419 HYNAAEKGYTL

-461 TICRIG
+461 TICSIG
-467 CALTSVSIQLAR
+467 CALTSISIQLAR

-505 IDNTI
+505 SDNII

-539 TLKKYAADGEYIVLG
+539 TLKKYAANGEYIVLG
-554 VRHGIGQDI
+554 VRHGVGQDI
-563 GHYVAYNDSSTDEIF
+563 GHYVAYNDSSSDEIF

-586 GKLFHDYPAME
+586 TGKLFHDYPAMA
-597 NEGTSFQVV
+597 NAITSFQVV

>member
-1 MNKEYDYN
+1 M
-9 SEQLENNNKVDK
+9 
-21 SGQLYFDALEISQIN
+21 G
-36 KESKK
+36 
-41 SDVDAINNRKN
+41 
-52 FNDNKLLGVVEPQKK
+52 GV
-67 ASSKLRNNPLTK
+67 
-79 KNHLLKK
+79 
-86 QELNK
+86 
-91 QELNKQNDDVSKKDK
+91 
-106 DNLSSKKEETK
+106 
-117 KNQMQDI
+117 
-124 VSNKKDGIK
+124 
-133 DKVNEKAKENAQKKA
+133 
-148 VAQKL
+148 
-153 SNSKVKGK
+153 
-161 VSITLKL
+161 
-168 KILKIGLIVGGI
+168 
-180 LFGIILL
+180 LFGLILL
-187 AAFIGYILEELIP
+187 AAIIGYILEELIP

-263 VYSDDRLID
+263 VYSDDRLVD

-306 YALTRGREMRI
+306 YALTRGKKMAG
-317 NVLRITEEN
+317 VKALQITEEN

-390 VYTPYNIDD
+390 VHTPYNIDD

-479 SGVQLNVSG
+479 SGAQLNVSG

-554 VRHGIGQDI
+554 VRHGVGQDI
-563 GHYVAYNDSSTDEIF
+563 GHYVAYNDSSSDEIF

-586 GKLFHDYPAME
+586 TGKLFHDYPAMA
-597 NEGTSFQVV
+597 NAITSFQVV

>member
-1 MNKEYDYN
+1 MNEDN
-9 SEQLENNNKVDK
+9 NEQSKNKSNKVDNL
-21 SGQLYFDALEISQIN
+21 SQLYSDVLEVSRIN
-36 KESKK
+36 RQYKK
-41 SDVDAINNRKN
+41 SDIDAINNRNN
-52 FNDNKLLGVVEPQKK
+52 FNDNKPLGVV
-67 ASSKLRNNPLTK
+67 SSSQSTSTKTRKSSLTK
-79 KNHLLKK
+79 KDSSLKK
-86 QELNK
+86 QDLNNSSNIFQDDK
-91 QELNKQNDDVSKKDK
+91 NK
-106 DNLSSKKEETK
+106 LSSKSEDNINNKTSRIIKE
-117 KNQMQDI
+117 
-124 VSNKKDGIK
+124 KKDGVK
-133 DKVNEKAKENAQKKA
+133 DKIDNKVKDDAKKKA
-148 VAQKL
+148 VAQKI
-153 SNSKVKGK
+153 SNKKLKGK
-161 VSITLKL
+161 ASITFKL
-168 KILKIGLIVGGI
+168 KILKIGLIVGGV
-180 LFGIILL
+180 LFGLILL
-187 AAFIGYILEELIP
+187 AAIIGYILEELIP
-200 GIFDSNNWDDV
+200 GIFDSNNWDSV

-272 FDKYILGVAYQEAG
+272 FDKYILGVAYQEVG

-294 QVFKTQAIAARS
+294 QVFKAQAIAARS
-306 YALTRGREMRI
+306 YALTRGKKMAG
-317 NVLRITEEN
+317 VKALQITEEN

-360 GHLRLPDDSPLRKWA
+360 GHLRLPDDSPLRTWI
-375 KEVEG
+375 KEVDG

-390 VYTPYNIDD
+390 VNTPYKDKD
-399 QTVWRALAQ
+399 QIAWRALAQ
-408 NGMTSDEIILK
+408 SGMTSDEIILK
-419 HYNAAENGYTL
+419 HYNAAEKGYTL

-461 TICRIG
+461 TICSIG
-467 CALTSVSIQLAR
+467 CALTSISIQLAR

-505 IDNTI
+505 SDNII

-554 VRHGIGQDI
+554 VRHGVGQDI
-563 GHYVAYNDSSTDEIF
+563 GHYVAYNDSSSDEIF

-586 GKLFHDYPAME
+586 TGKLFHDYPAMA
-597 NEGTSFQVV
+597 NTITSFQVV